1 MPQWYSLF
9 IPLPPPPHPFLFQ
22 CIPFQPLYFGRIRLM
37 WFFPFVFWTTE
48 QSLNPVSCRMNTI
61 LNSFSQP
68 STALYNCLTS
78 KTKPFQCT
86 GSCHHHTYSELYP
99 VESQCLKPCHQA
111 PTVPKFSCFCCQC
124 HHEKP

>member
-1 MPQWYSLF
+1 MIFSVHPPSSSPSPVLISMHP
-9 IPLPPPPHPFLFQ
+9 IPATLLWTNKINVIFSICFLDN
-22 CIPFQPLYFGRIRLM
+22 RA
-37 WFFPFVFWTTE
+37 VFE
-48 QSLNPVSCRMNTI
+48 SRFMSNEHCI

-124 HHEKP
+124 HNEKP